1 MVVFLIMLKYTDIY
15 PYKNDKKNTDFSV
28 FWFQSDYIRVFNLNN
43 GVTDKLNNGATDKL
57 NNGATDKLNNGATGK
72 LNNGVTD
79 KLNNGATAK

>member
-57 NNGATDKLNNGATGK
+57 NNGATGKLNNGATGK
-72 LNNGVTD
+72 LNNGATG